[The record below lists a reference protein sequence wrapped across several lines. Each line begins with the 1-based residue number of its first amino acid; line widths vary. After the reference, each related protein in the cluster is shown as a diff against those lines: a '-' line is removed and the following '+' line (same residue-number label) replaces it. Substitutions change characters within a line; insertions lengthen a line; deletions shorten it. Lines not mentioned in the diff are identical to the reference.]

1 MLRPTLLPTLR
12 FLCPAGSWENG
23 GPTGIPMIYA
33 NLMKDGTV
41 IGWATTYA
49 GPIGGSGR
57 NDQYGTVVSALPP
70 PSDAGETHTDALA
83 CRSTE
88 PHAIAPSGA
97 LHRLEHQ

>member
-1 MLRPTLLPTLR
+1 MHSTLPPLRPPPFR
-12 FLCPAGSWENG
+12 AGVWENG

-57 NDQYGTVVSALPP
+57 NDQFGTVVRGGVSHEAK
-70 PSDAGETHTDALA
+70 PSIRCMMERT
-83 CRSTE
+83 
-88 PHAIAPSGA
+88 
-97 LHRLEHQ
+97 